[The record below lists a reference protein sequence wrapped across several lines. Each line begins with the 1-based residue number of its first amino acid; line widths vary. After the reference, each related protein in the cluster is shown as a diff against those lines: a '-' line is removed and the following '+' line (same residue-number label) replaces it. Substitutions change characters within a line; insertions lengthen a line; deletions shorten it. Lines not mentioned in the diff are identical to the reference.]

1 MRRAAVLLLSAII
14 LTGCGKPKLDGSS
27 NEALQKSIVKVVAG
41 MSDEEKN
48 QFKEN
53 FSVVAMTNLDL
64 RAIFAGQ
71 TTTELSKLNL
81 LSSLDGKTADEIG
94 VEANRILLE
103 RAQKQHDEAVAEINA
118 LMEKQKNAQI
128 AKNYLS
134 KFSVTKSAFY
144 MKKDKYYVKP
154 YIDLSVTNGT
164 DKAISRVY
172 FIGTIASPDRPVP
185 WFTERFNYEI
195 SGGLQ
200 PGESANWTLEVNMFS
215 DWAKIQAPAGAY
227 FTVEAY
233 RIDGA
238 DKQPIYNASGLTEK
252 ERNRLQDLRSRFAAK

>member
-14 LTGCGKPKLDGSS
+14 LTGCGKPTLDGSS

-172 FIGTIASPDRPVP
+172 FIGTIASPRPPGALVYRALQLRDQWRP
-185 WFTERFNYEI
+185 AARRKRELDIGNEHVQRLGQD
-195 SGGLQ
+195 SGTSWRLLYRRGLQ
-200 PGESANWTLEVNMFS
+200 
-215 DWAKIQAPAGAY
+215 
-227 FTVEAY
+227 
-233 RIDGA
+233 
-238 DKQPIYNASGLTEK
+238 
-252 ERNRLQDLRSRFAAK
+252 NRWC